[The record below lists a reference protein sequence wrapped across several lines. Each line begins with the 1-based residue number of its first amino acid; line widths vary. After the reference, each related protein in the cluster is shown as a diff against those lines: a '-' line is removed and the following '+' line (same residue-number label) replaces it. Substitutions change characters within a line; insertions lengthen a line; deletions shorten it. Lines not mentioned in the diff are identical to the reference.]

1 MEYNVNFKGRLVTD
15 GITANKARWKNI
27 AKIFKEET
35 KGINYESRVF
45 NNGNTLEIFVDR
57 IRQKNKAYNYVDEF
71 ESREAILTLE
81 GTKELLSQSDNIVAK
96 TLAEHLKF
104 VQKLDNN
111 CKLANKTIDKAF
123 NNIYNIFTKNGFNTE
138 YVDKMFEEIYASE
151 LGSTKVV
158 HEYKNLRNLPGFKD
172 AEISHVV
179 DYVM

>member
-1 MEYNVNFKGRLVTD
+1 MENNVNFKGRLLIE
-15 GITANKARWKNI
+15 GITVNGARWENI

-45 NNGNTLEIFVDR
+45 NNDKKLEIFVDKFKR
-57 IRQKNKAYNYVDEF
+57 RNKGFDYIDEF
-71 ESREAILTLE
+71 EPRQALLTSE
-81 GTKELLSQSDNIVAK
+81 GTKELLSLPDNIVAK

-104 VQKLDNN
+104 VQKLDKS
-111 CKLANKTIDKAF
+111 CKLADENIDKA
-123 NNIYNIFTKNGFNTE
+123 ISKVHDIFTKNGFDSE
-138 YVDKMFEEIYASE
+138 IVEKMFEDVYASE

-158 HEYKNLRNLPGFKD
+158 NEYKNLRNLPGFKD